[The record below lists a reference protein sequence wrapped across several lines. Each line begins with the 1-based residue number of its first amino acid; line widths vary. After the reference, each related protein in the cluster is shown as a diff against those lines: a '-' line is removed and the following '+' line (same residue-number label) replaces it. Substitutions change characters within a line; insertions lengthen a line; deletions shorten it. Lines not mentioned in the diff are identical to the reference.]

1 MKNFLLLQ
9 SKYIYRQGMKYG
21 FSTIKKER
29 KNPFILEFWKNK
41 SIFLTRLATE
51 SDNLVS
57 LVTHL

>member
-1 MKNFLLLQ
+1 MDFQRLK
-9 SKYIYRQGMKYG
+9 
-21 FSTIKKER
+21 KKE
-29 KNPFILEFWKNK
+29 KTPFILEFWKNK